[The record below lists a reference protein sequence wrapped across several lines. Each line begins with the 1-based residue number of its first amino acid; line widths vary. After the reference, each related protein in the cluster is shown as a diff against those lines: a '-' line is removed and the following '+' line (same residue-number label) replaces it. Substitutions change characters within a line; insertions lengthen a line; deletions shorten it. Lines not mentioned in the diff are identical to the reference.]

1 MMVGSRAMP
10 RLSHLI
16 EGVAM
21 TSDIVTRLAALA
33 FMQAHIVANQ
43 LHDIC
48 IPRVSAAER
57 RFAAKLAAR
66 LEQGALFADEVIHY
80 LERLGDL
87 LGRQIDNGTHVF
99 WQDDE
104 NHVRG
109 GYREVYRE
117 VDASLLAGVA
127 LELDLLADMILGTL
141 SAARALRNTEDEIDS

>member
-1 MMVGSRAMP
+1 MMAGSHAMP

-33 FMQAHIVANQ
+33 HMQAHIVANQ

-48 IPRVSAAER
+48 IPRVPAAER
-57 RFAAKLAAR
+57 RFAVKLAAR
-66 LEQGALFADEVIHY
+66 LEQGALLADDVVQD

-127 LELDLLADMILGTL
+127 SELDLLADTILGTL
-141 SAARALRNTEDEIDS
+141 SAARALREMGELNDS